1 MNNTS
6 LNSSQTNLYHLL
18 ANQVD
23 HMVIPTKHP
32 NLPNHHLEGAER
44 LKVDHVDQETKV
56 DQEDQMD
63 PVKLVEANAG
73 QWVLNVFVAV
83 RDLVVLEV
91 LMGIAKVLKAV
102 QVHVVILDLAD
113 RQVEVVVDHLYG
125 LILHRLLIF
134 LEITNNV
141 QQLLLQ

>member
-1 MNNTS
+1 
-6 LNSSQTNLYHLL
+6 
-18 ANQVD
+18 
-23 HMVIPTKHP
+23 MVIPTKHP

-63 PVKLVEANAG
+63 QVKLVEANAG

-125 LILHRLLIF
+125 LILHRLLILF

-141 QQLLLQ
+141 QQLLPQ

>member
-6 LNSSQTNLYHLL
+6 LNSSQTNRYHLL
-18 ANQVD
+18 ANQ
-23 HMVIPTKHP
+23 
-32 NLPNHHLEGAER
+32 
-44 LKVDHVDQETKV
+44 VDQETKV

-63 PVKLVEANAG
+63 PVKLIEANAG

-91 LMGIAKVLKAV
+91 LMGMVKVLKAV
-102 QVHVVILDLAD
+102 QAHVVILDLAD

-125 LILHRLLIF
+125 LILHRLLILF
-134 LEITNNV
+134 LKITKNV